1 MRTRARNRLRCAFAD
16 GPRCDGYSGSGHGAD
31 AALGGVASSRGRKEG
46 AGTWRIEE
54 VAWYAKEMSRR
65 LNGGAWS
72 EKIWVQVVLDYATA
86 FRKKQ
91 SRSSD
96 VAYSKMQEYYKACD
110 MPFFKWA
117 QALESYKRLSPS
129 DKKKLPMPDMLD
141 VTGKLKHFQP
151 RSLWIDASR
160 CCCPRVC
167 HASTGCV
174 RLSIATAGIITSSC
188 SASELRT
195 GVAHHWQIIARR
207 PAGGA
212 VRGRCALEYY
222 KYTHSVP
229 LSVQTFM
236 RTGSITRLSAG
247 PLPPLV
253 P

>member
-151 RSLWIDASR
+151 RSLWIGASR

-174 RLSIATAGIITSSC
+174 RLSIATAGIIILVAAVPVSFALASLTTGKSSR
-188 SASELRT
+188 AARPAARYA
-195 GVAHHWQIIARR
+195 GVA
-207 PAGGA
+207 
-212 VRGRCALEYY
+212 L
-222 KYTHSVP
+222 
-229 LSVQTFM
+229 LSTTST
-236 RTGSITRLSAG
+236 RTLSLFPCRLS
-247 PLPPLV
+247 
-253 P
+253 